1 MKPSLP
7 VTSLLCQGRED
18 LREAGWQFS
27 AVGTTASS
35 SAETQCCSVPQT
47 LFYMSCCLNL

>member
-18 LREAGWQFS
+18 LREAGWQF
-27 AVGTTASS
+27 TASS